1 MHLSICVYRENKI
14 RLLHNQWYD
23 AGFYLGQMKNEL
35 GTEYLIA
42 MYLKFMYWELSQA
55 DLGCRAT

>member
-42 MYLKFMYWELSQA
+42 MYLKFMYWEL
-55 DLGCRAT
+55 